1 MPNEYVKKLTGKNP
15 NDFEFAAAH
24 IINDCDVEAFSA
36 LVEQSDFL
44 FDFIKKNVEKRLSSV
59 ITNDNYKNLL
69 SFLKIYSPDYEDL
82 IVSTFVKF
90 ANEDLTDDM
99 LNRLENGTNEEK
111 AYAAKYFSRI
121 NDTLA
126 IDLLREYS
134 YSDFDPLAMNCAEAL
149 FAMKDEFSYNLA
161 LEKIKSDDEFEV
173 LSAVR
178 FLVAY
183 KEKKAINVIFETMK
197 TSSMPENIA
206 SEIPYL
212 QSFIDLL
219 NINDFKHDDFKHD
232 TVLAIN
238 HILNGLGEIIPL
250 GQLFDFELFEVLQ
263 KLILS
268 QETDQNSETALV
280 LLNAKLKFEQL
291 TENDEYIFDE
301 DKSIKAE
308 VYDIKG
314 MLNSQ
319 SENFWNEQK
328 NLFQNELNEKS
339 KLIFSALELVQD
351 LNLVETVDKL
361 KALLNSESR
370 TNGQTIILKTVEV
383 LKSLNQLNGINQNAV
398 LEKISDENIRLIIQ
412 SLFNN

>member
-1 MPNEYVKKLTGKNP
+1 MSNEYVKKLTGKNP
-15 NDFEFAAAH
+15 QDFEFAAAH
-24 IINDCDVEAFSA
+24 IINNCDVKAFAA

-59 ITNDNYKNLL
+59 ITSDNYKNLL
-69 SFLKIYSPDYEDL
+69 PFLKIYSPDYEDL

-99 LNRLENGTNEEK
+99 LDRLENGTNEEK

-126 IDLLREYS
+126 IDLLRKYS

-149 FAMKDEFSYNLA
+149 SAMKDEFSYNFA
-161 LEKIKSDDEFEV
+161 LEKIKSKDEFEK
-173 LSAVR
+173 LSSVR

-212 QSFIDLL
+212 QRFIELL
-219 NINDFKHDDFKHD
+219 DTDFKQD

-238 HILNGLGEIIPL
+238 YILNGLGEIIDL
-250 GQLFDFELFEVLQ
+250 GQLFAFELFEVLE
-263 KLILS
+263 KLMQFQGIEQS
-268 QETDQNSETALV
+268 SEIALV
-280 LLNAKLKFEQL
+280 VLNAKLKFEQL

-301 DKSIKAE
+301 DKSVKAE

-319 SENFWNEQK
+319 NEEFWNAQK
-328 NLFQNELNEKS
+328 NLFQKELNENS
-339 KLIFSALELVQD
+339 EFIFSALELVQD
-351 LNLVETVDKL
+351 LNLVEAVDKL
-361 KALLNSESR
+361 KNLLNTS
-370 TNGQTIILKTVEV
+370 NQTIALKTVEV
-383 LKSLNQLNGINQNAV
+383 LKSLNLLNGIDQNAV
-398 LEKISDENIRLIIQ
+398 LEKISDENIRLII
-412 SLFNN
+412 SSIFEHV